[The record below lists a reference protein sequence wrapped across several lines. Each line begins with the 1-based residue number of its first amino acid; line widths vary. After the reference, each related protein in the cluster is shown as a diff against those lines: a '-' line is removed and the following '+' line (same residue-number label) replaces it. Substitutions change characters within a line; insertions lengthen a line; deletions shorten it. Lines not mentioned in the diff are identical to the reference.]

1 MNTNQIDQQQF
12 RLIVTASQG
21 MTKVEMIDR
30 LSVDKDRM
38 NRAQKK
44 GVENCWLF
52 VQEEGRIR
60 RYFTMKH
67 AVDNKLPK
75 IIEAVRKPGNRTAGG
90 CYHSPATLAYLERV
104 KFIDSCWIHLGL
116 HQ

>member
-12 RLIVTASQG
+12 RLIVAASQG
-21 MTKVEMIDR
+21 MTKIEMIER
-30 LSVDKDRM
+30 LNVDKDRM
-38 NRAQKK
+38 NRAQRK

-75 IIEAVRKPGNRTAGG
+75 TIEPTRKAGNRTAGG
-90 CYHSPATLAYLERV
+90 CNHSPATMEILMRCKL
-104 KFIDSCWIHLGL
+104 IDSCWLLGRPA
-116 HQ
+116 